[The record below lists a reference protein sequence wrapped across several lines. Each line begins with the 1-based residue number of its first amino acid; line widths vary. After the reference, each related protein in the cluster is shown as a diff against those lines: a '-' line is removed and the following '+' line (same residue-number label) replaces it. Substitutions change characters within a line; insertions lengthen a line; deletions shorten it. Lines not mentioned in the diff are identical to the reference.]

1 MAITE
6 MLPKI
11 HELPRAD
18 KFKVLRFVTSE
29 LSAEEEPSLV
39 PDGEYPVW
47 SPLGAEGAAASLLS
61 VLDKANG
68 DQK

>member
-1 MAITE
+1 MLIAE
-6 MLPKI
+6 LLPKI

-39 PDGEYPVW
+39 PGGEYPVW
-47 SPLGAEGAAASLLS
+47 SPLGAESVAASLLS
-61 VLDKANG
+61 VLK
-68 DQK
+68 K